1 MKSILNFR
9 AVWICM
15 ALVLCFFVARIIII
29 TADMTEFISEFW
41 K

>member
-1 MKSILNFR
+1 MKRILNFR

-29 TADMTEFISEFW
+29 TADITEFISDFW